1 MADQDQRCAC
11 FRILTGVKNMNN
23 ECIYIVERDPV
34 SLKYKVTEKS
44 GREKKVTVYVEA
56 FSPDRKQLKEM
67 LEHARGAER
76 TMAEFAEAC
85 SDITRC
91 KMNVKKISPPIFSR
105 IMQENNIKRPL
116 KAEIIQALLNNAADR
131 VFVNPE
137 NLMRANGLIEE
148 GRDGGPDVV
157 QTPFTGYSRAKNE
170 RATRDIVKE
179 LNRKGYKTFPNDYR
193 LFGYYGKNAPL
204 KDKTDNKYD
213 LAMDLNEVIRVEDKN
228 RKQFLWGLVIDGTEP
243 EDAGDGV
250 LLFWDQT
257 DRIYNDTGENVDD
270 DVIDNNGKL
279 LLRALIDPV
288 SLKGMKISFVC
299 QNRFWYNMAVQS
311 LKDIEVDNYMSVVL
325 IQDREVVSEFTLM
338 NKKGKRPKCILGEF
352 REEDNEDRY
361 QDDCLEIEGKFEHF
375 LFPPLG
381 Y

>member
-1 MADQDQRCAC
+1 MSS
-11 FRILTGVKNMNN
+11 

-34 SLKYKVTEKS
+34 SLKYTVTEKI

-67 LEHARGAER
+67 LEHARGSER

-85 SDITRC
+85 SDINIC

-116 KAEIIQALLNNAADR
+116 KAEIIQALLNNAADK

-148 GRDGGPDVV
+148 GREAGPDVV

-170 RATRDIVKE
+170 RATRDIIKE
-179 LNRKGYKTFPNDYR
+179 LDRKGYKTFPNDYR

-213 LAMDLNEVIRVEDKN
+213 LAIDLNEVIRVEDKN
-228 RKQFLWGLVIDGTEP
+228 GKQFLWGLVIDGTEP

-279 LLRALIDPV
+279 LLRALIDPA

-361 QDDCLEIEGKFEHF
+361 QEDCLEIEGKFEHF